1 MKPVQRQYH
10 HGPLF
15 DAMRDTPFADHRSR
29 FLAGV
34 FGVRLFIISLTMLF
48 AASLLAFAI
57 IRVQLEQKHL
67 WPDNLP
73 DLPLLLWLSTGVLLV
88 SSVTMQWAL
97 VSIRHDQQD
106 SLRVGMA
113 LTTVLGA
120 AFLLSQ
126 TRCWLIWMEP
136 ISQQWLDSDEYR
148 FALTSFYILT
158 GLHALHVIGGLV
170 PMAIVSRNAF
180 AGVYSAEHH
189 SGVRYV
195 AMYWHFLG
203 AVWVVLYAAMLIGL

>member
-1 MKPVQRQYH
+1 MSRLTFKT
-10 HGPLF
+10 
-15 DAMRDTPFADHRSR
+15 MRDTPFSDHRSR

-34 FGVRLFIISLTMLF
+34 FGLRLFIVSLSVLF

-57 IRVQLEQKHL
+57 IRVQLTQKFL

-73 DLPLLLWLSTGVLLV
+73 DLPPLLWLSTAVLAV
-88 SSVTMQWAL
+88 SSATLQWAL
-97 VSIRHDQQD
+97 VSIRRGEQD
-106 SLRVGMA
+106 SLRIGMA
-113 LTTVLGA
+113 LTMVLGA

-136 ISQQWLDSDEYR
+136 ISQQWLHSDEYR

-158 GLHALHVIGGLV
+158 GLHALHVVGGLA
-170 PMAIVSRNAF
+170 PMAIVTRNAF
-180 AGVYSAEHH
+180 AGLYSAKHH
-189 SGVRYV
+189 PGVRYI

-203 AVWVVLYAAMLIGL
+203 AVWIVLYAAMLAGL

>member
-1 MKPVQRQYH
+1 MNRLP
-10 HGPLF
+10 F
-15 DAMRDTPFADHRSR
+15 TTMRDTPFSDHRSR

-34 FGVRLFIISLTMLF
+34 FGVRLFIVSLTMLF
-48 AASLLAFAI
+48 GASLLAFVI
-57 IRVQLEQKHL
+57 IRVQLHEKRL
-67 WPDNLP
+67 WPENLP
-73 DLPLLLWLSTGVLLV
+73 DLPPLLWLSTAVLLV

-97 VSIRHDQQD
+97 VSVRRDELD
-106 SLRVGMA
+106 SLRIGLA

-120 AFLLSQ
+120 AFLLVQ
-126 TRCWLIWMEP
+126 ARCWLIWMEP

-170 PMAIVSRNAF
+170 PLAIVTRNAF
-180 AGVYSAEHH
+180 AGMYSAEHH
-189 SGVRYV
+189 SGVRYT

-203 AVWVVLYAAMLIGL
+203 AVWIVLYAAMLIGL